1 MRKLVGWI
9 DCGFFTIRL
18 WKDYNFPITL
28 EIILEYSHLKEEE
41 KVPVYD
47 LKRRLRLLGIKE
59 LQIMDSGII
68 NVLLYDDIDS
78 VLPP

>member
-1 MRKLVGWI
+1 MRKLAGWV
-9 DCGFFTIRL
+9 DCGTFTIRL
-18 WKDYNFPITL
+18 WKDYNFPISL

-47 LKRRLRLLGIKE
+47 LKKKLRALDIRTLEIY
-59 LQIMDSGII
+59 DSGVI
-68 NVLLYDDIDS
+68 NVLLYDNIDC